1 MVFRARVINQFIAM
15 FTEDSGFIKEDTV
28 TCQQAVIKN
37 IQRKSSLHD
46 AGNILARF
54 YVLHKD

>member
-1 MVFRARVINQFIAM
+1 VINQFIAM